1 MLRHTHGDGAG
12 GAGELEEGSTY
23 SAGCSLDDD
32 MQEIERHMQELGDDD
47 SLSDDAFITFKTT
60 ETRCE
65 ELYERGVGLKSQRLE
80 DALWCFLECLKEMQ
94 ECQYFAK
101 LQQTLHELADVCR
114 ALQKFDKALEFAQA
128 EKLFYE
134 AVIKGGVAG
143 NCSEQTND
151 PAEYGGLLAR
161 KADEFE
167 QLARVC
173 AQEKNLQQALNY
185 CGKAEKIRRCIFGP
199 EHLITTATFEY
210 FTVLNAEVGRA
221 GHIVTIQQPETSM
234 PSDAGRGYVRSLNE
248 TASLC
253 MELEQQEKGKS
264 FICSCQAVQ
273 QGVQKCKLVATTD
286 LILPS
291 TDKEGLNQ
299 QVNCGQ
305 SGFDDKSPLLEK
317 EMEPYT
323 DTIVT
328 GAPASTMSGVVRVFK
343 LVPLWLLVVALF
355 IQVAILTFIL

>member
-1 MLRHTHGDGAG
+1 MRKVAHRFD
-12 GAGELEEGSTY
+12 

-32 MQEIERHMQELGDDD
+32 MEHHLQELGDDD

-65 ELYERGVGLKSQRLE
+65 ELHERGVGLKSQRLE
-80 DALWCFLECLKEMQ
+80 DALWCFLECLKGMQ

-101 LQQTLHELADVCR
+101 LPQTLHDLADVCR

-151 PAEYGGLLAR
+151 PAEYGDLLVR

-173 AQEKNLQQALNY
+173 AQEKRFQQALDY

-199 EHLITTATFEY
+199 EHLITIATLEY
-210 FTVLNAEVGRA
+210 FTVLNAEVGRVE
-221 GHIVTIQQPETSM
+221 HM
-234 PSDAGRGYVRSLNE
+234 PSEAILNGERRGDVPSLNE
-248 TASLC
+248 TASVC
-253 MELEQQEKGKS
+253 VEQCKGKR
-264 FICSCQAVQ
+264 FTCNCQAVQ
-273 QGVQKCKLVATTD
+273 RYVQECKATTV
-286 LILPS
+286 PS

-299 QVNCGQ
+299 EVSCGQ
-305 SGFDDKSPLLEK
+305 SGFDDKSPQLEK

-328 GAPASTMSGVVRVFK
+328 DAPASIMSGVVRLFK
-343 LVPLWLLVVALF
+343 SVPLWLLVVALF